1 MEMLDET
8 TARAAVVRALAPMFI
23 VPAVGTRIAPST
35 IDFELIRR
43 NDYDY
48 RPVYRT
54 RISNGVLMGQFVGE
68 EERKEL

>member
-8 TARAAVVRALAPMFI
+8 KARSAVVRAMASMFI
-23 VPAVGTRIAPST
+23 IPPQGTRITPST

-54 RISNGVLMGQFVGE
+54 RLCDGILMGHFVGE
-68 EERKEL
+68 EERKEA